1 MMSNDYFNESKETSL
16 VFWSLGHM
24 LKGALYAAA
33 FVVVI
38 GLFIWAIYLIG
49 LLLPEESRQTPSP
62 YGALETPLVAEGHDL
77 A

>member
-1 MMSNDYFNESKETSL
+1 MPNDYFEESKETSL

-24 LKGALYAAA
+24 LKGAGYAAA
-33 FVVVI
+33 VVVLV
-38 GLFIWAIYLIG
+38 GLVVWAIALLG

-62 YGALETPLVAEGHDL
+62 YGALEMPVVAEGHDL